1 MKDFYAKQNRKAA
14 VAQIMADHAAYVDE
28 QNRVRDLQAAYQAG
42 YRAGQPA
49 EERERDDLYKAE
61 PWRF

>member
-1 MKDFYAKQNRKAA
+1 MKDFYSKQNRKAA
-14 VAQIMADHAAYVDE
+14 VAQIMADHAAYVEE
-28 QNRVRDLQAAYQAG
+28 QKRLHTLQAAYQSG

-49 EERERDDLYKAE
+49 EDRERDDLYKAE

>member
-1 MKDFYAKQNRKAA
+1 MGNYYAKANRKAA
-14 VAQIMADHAAYVDE
+14 VAQIMADHAAYVEE
-28 QNRVRDLQAAYQAG
+28 QNRLHDLQAAYQAG